1 MSNLKGILT
10 SSFIVFKLFVFF
22 KTLLLLPSLI
32 TMCLFSSVHLNY
44 PVLSRFTNPL
54 HQCLFP
60 PLVHPP
66 QTQPHH
72 LPHDY
77 CPQSCPPQPDA
88 STCMSK
94 RKAHQLCQI
103 SLNNP
108 KWTKPTMTHIIILNK
123 KKKKKMNKKNKI

>member
-1 MSNLKGILT
+1 MY
-10 SSFIVFKLFVFF
+10 
-22 KTLLLLPSLI
+22 
-32 TMCLFSSVHLNY
+32 LFSSVHVNY

-54 HQCLFP
+54 NQCLIA

-94 RKAHQLCQI
+94 RKAYSKMNKTHNEPY
-103 SLNNP
+103 NNI
-108 KWTKPTMTHIIILNK
+108 KQQ
-123 KKKKKMNKKNKI
+123 KKMNKKNKI